1 MTLADLWSF
10 SLAVYAAPGVAD
22 ACLTAQDEA
31 GADVNLLLW
40 AAWLAAQGHDLTAA
54 ELAEAV
60 AATQPWR
67 DDVVRPLRALRRRL
81 KSGPAPAPCPATES
95 LRAQV
100 KAAELEAEHQQQ
112 ILLQGLPATRRSD
125 GDRAILLQANLSLFL
140 LGDATV
146 AVTKALHSAIRGI
159 VN

>member
-1 MTLADLWSF
+1 MILADLWSF

-22 ACLTAQDEA
+22 ACLTAQDDA

-54 ELAEAV
+54 ELTEAI
-60 AATQPWR
+60 AATVPWR
-67 DDVVRPLRALRRRL
+67 RDVVQPLRAIRRRL
-81 KSGPAPAPCPATES
+81 KSGPSPAPSPAAES

-100 KAAELEAEHQQQ
+100 KSAELEAERLQQAV
-112 ILLQGLPATRRSD
+112 LQTLPVNRRGD
-125 GDRAILLQANLSLFL
+125 GDRTILLQANLSLFL

-146 AVTKALHSAIRGI
+146 PVTIALHSAVRDI